1 MISECFINRTARRE
15 HQRVSKYP
23 DGPHQLVAGRLWRVR
38 AWEIETH
45 DSVVGLAEDFGRE
58 AAENF

>member
-1 MISECFINRTARRE
+1 MVLSKIQVKTVRIGIFFE
-15 HQRVSKYP
+15 KYP
-23 DGPHQLVAGRLWRVR
+23 ILRDFTCILLR